1 MKLRIIRPRI
11 IPRRKIR
18 VQKFSQQW
26 QDLQKLCRSK
36 ETWPQA
42 IILADKLLYSAL
54 KKRRF
59 RGKTTGEKLVAA
71 QKSLTNNDAV
81 WQSHNLAKKL
91 EADAEM
97 KLQENDVKT
106 ALLGFGQALRD
117 LGVFPAPVARTEDK
131 L

>member
-1 MKLRIIRPRI
+1 MKFKILKPRI
-11 IPRRKIR
+11 IPSRRIR
-18 VQKFSQQW
+18 VQKFLQQW

-42 IILADKLLYSAL
+42 IILADKLLHTAL
-54 KKRRF
+54 KKRKF
-59 RGKTTGEKLVAA
+59 RGKTTGERLVAA

-91 EADAEM
+91 EVDSGI
-97 KLQENDVKT
+97 KLRENDVKT

-117 LGVFPAPVARTEDK
+117 LGVFPATTSRSEDK
-131 L
+131 S